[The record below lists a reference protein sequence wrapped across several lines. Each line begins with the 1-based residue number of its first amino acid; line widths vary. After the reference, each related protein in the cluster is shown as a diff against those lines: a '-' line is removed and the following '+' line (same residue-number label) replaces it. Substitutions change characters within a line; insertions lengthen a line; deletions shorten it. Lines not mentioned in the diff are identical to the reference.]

1 MNSKKILL
9 LLVLA
14 VVLLGVAFWSQSTRK
29 AAPPSAVGRRVL
41 SDLDLNA
48 VASVEVAE
56 DGTIL
61 RMHRKDDRWVATN
74 AFDYPLDFG
83 KLRERL
89 LTLRNLR
96 IGQVQRGMKLPPEE
110 VTRVSLLDGNGN
122 RLARLLLGAHRS
134 REGGGGAGGFGYTTG
149 RYVALENKDSVYLVK
164 ESLSE
169 WNPDVEDW
177 LDTRIFESIASSDI
191 RSIELRNPSGEHLV
205 LSREDGQLSLQG
217 LDEEVE
223 SFNTGK
229 SYSLESALS
238 YLRFNN
244 IADPALTREETGIAT
259 GHMYRVNLKNG
270 ESYIARVGASPPESS
285 DRYATFSVNLAPA
298 TTNDAARLEQET
310 RVADWAARVEPWT
323 YLIPSHNADNM
334 ILERNDLVTAKSS
347 APKDRA
353 VETNAGGT
361 DVSADETVAD
371 DRTKTEPDVPAP
383 APDVPTQDND
393 QAANDAA

>member
-110 VTRVSLLDGNGN
+110 VT
-122 RLARLLLGAHRS
+122 
-134 REGGGGAGGFGYTTG
+134 
-149 RYVALENKDSVYLVK
+149 
-164 ESLSE
+164 
-169 WNPDVEDW
+169 
-177 LDTRIFESIASSDI
+177 
-191 RSIELRNPSGEHLV
+191 
-205 LSREDGQLSLQG
+205 
-217 LDEEVE
+217 
-223 SFNTGK
+223 
-229 SYSLESALS
+229 
-238 YLRFNN
+238 
-244 IADPALTREETGIAT
+244 
-259 GHMYRVNLKNG
+259 
-270 ESYIARVGASPPESS
+270 
-285 DRYATFSVNLAPA
+285 
-298 TTNDAARLEQET
+298 
-310 RVADWAARVEPWT
+310 
-323 YLIPSHNADNM
+323 
-334 ILERNDLVTAKSS
+334 
-347 APKDRA
+347 
-353 VETNAGGT
+353 
-361 DVSADETVAD
+361 
-371 DRTKTEPDVPAP
+371 
-383 APDVPTQDND
+383 
-393 QAANDAA
+393 